1 MNVRRPVRPMQK
13 PVTETIVNPRRRQ
26 VPAIPIPVKPKP
38 STKKRMYVPDTNVIM
53 HDPSCLFRFQEHDV
67 FITSTV
73 LEELDNNKKGNL
85 EINRNVREF
94 CRTLEN
100 IISEKSVNLST
111 GLPLSVVSGG
121 IASGYLFLQSEHIP
135 IDHGL
140 DKPDN
145 QILAVVANLTKE
157 KQKKCEVV
165 LVSKDIN
172 MRIKAKMAGMMV
184 EDYRNDA
191 VIEDTDLLY
200 QGTRELPSDF
210 WNTHSIG
217 KPTKEGNVNVY
228 KVSGP
233 IVKKLS
239 PNEFI
244 YSSEG
249 SERKPFNLR
258 VVQTDGKLA
267 VLHTVHDY
275 THDKNSVS
283 GICARNR
290 EQNFGLNLLMDP
302 NVDLVT
308 FVGKAGSGKTLLT
321 LAAAITQTVDSDI
334 YSEIIFTRVTIPV
347 GEDIGFLPGTEED
360 KMTPW
365 MGALDDNMDVLC
377 SAVLPSKKFSKGHE
391 DANKGF
397 REFERSDR
405 LALIRSRIKVK
416 SMSFMRGRTFLKKFV
431 IIDEVQ
437 NLTAKEVKMLIT
449 RAGPGTKIVCL
460 GNLSQIDTPY
470 LTEGSS
476 GLTYLVDRFKDWDH
490 SGHVTL
496 FAGERSRLASHANE
510 VL

>member
-1 MNVRRPVRPMQK
+1 MNNRRRLRIVQKPLIEPTVIVKRRPMPGTQQK
-13 PVTETIVNPRRRQ
+13 PP
-26 VPAIPIPVKPKP
+26 
-38 STKKRMYVPDTNVIM
+38 TKKRMYVPDTNVIM
-53 HDPSCLFRFQEHDV
+53 HDPSCLFRFEEHDV

-73 LEELDNNKKGNL
+73 LEELDNHKKGHL

-100 IISEKSVNLST
+100 IISEKSVNISV
-111 GLPLSVVSGG
+111 GIPLSVASGS
-121 IASGYLFLQSEHIP
+121 IASGRLFLQSEHIP
-135 IDHGL
+135 VEHGL

-145 QILAVVANLTKE
+145 QILAVVALLVKE

-172 MRIKAKMAGMMV
+172 MRIKARMMGIIV

-239 PNEFI
+239 ANEFI

-258 VVQTDGKLA
+258 VVQTDGKIA

-275 THDKNSVS
+275 THEKNAVS

-321 LAAAITQTVDSDI
+321 LAAAIAQTIDTDR

-347 GEDIGFLPGTEED
+347 GEDIGFLPGNEED

-365 MGALDDNMDVLC
+365 MGALEDNLDVLRDA
-377 SAVLPSKKFSKGHE
+377 SPAHKKFEKGSL
-391 DANKGF
+391 DNLKGF
-397 REFERSDR
+397 KEVERRERRD
-405 LALIRSRIKVK
+405 LITSRIKVK
-416 SMSFMRGRTFLKKFV
+416 SMSFMRGRTFLNKFV

-476 GLTYLVDRFKDWDH
+476 GLTYLVDRFKGWDH